1 MARLGELLVS
11 ANLVPADKVEQAARA
26 QVVWGA
32 RLGTN
37 LIELGAITLDDLSR
51 ALGQQHGVPAA
62 LERHFDK
69 ADPELQAQLAPE
81 VAREFSV
88 VPLVRLSPQ
97 RIAVV
102 ALDPLRK
109 GALEALA
116 AAYAVD
122 PKDGI
127 VYSVAAEMRV
137 LYHLERVYK
146 IARPT
151 RYLRSRNAST
161 QAFEVDNVPV
171 EIESDSDLAIPIVV
185 DEAAHPTGKADLPDQ
200 PGSADDIAAMID
212 LAIENAAVPTAI
224 GNEPTGRD
232 RRTYMRTLGEEPTAP
247 VEVPIPGALGRMA
260 IKRVAVATVSGHA
273 PTLAVPVTEAP
284 PVATGRPATLTD
296 AMRAIKRGP
305 NRDRVAELVI
315 ESLDHLVPT
324 CEAALLLVVRG
335 DVAIGWKHFA
345 RGRDS
350 APEVA
355 VPLDQPGIVPAVIER
370 QQLGRCAANDL
381 GPIDR
386 LLLREMGAPD
396 DALTELAVA
405 PVMIGTRVM
414 CLVAAALPSGSDTSP
429 IDAVA
434 GAAGLAFARLIRD
447 ASR

>member
-37 LIELGAITLDDLSR
+37 LIELGAISLDDLSR
-51 ALGQQHGVPAA
+51 MLGQQHSVPAA

-69 ADPELQAQLAPE
+69 ADPELQAQLPAE

-88 VPLVRLSPQ
+88 VPLVRLSPE

-102 ALDPLRK
+102 ALDPLRHD
-109 GALEALA
+109 ALSALA
-116 AAYAVD
+116 QAYGVD

-146 IARPT
+146 IARST
-151 RYLRSRNAST
+151 RYLRSRNTST
-161 QAFEVDNVPV
+161 HAFEVENVPIP
-171 EIESDSDLAIPIVV
+171 IESDGDVAIPIIV
-185 DEAAHPTGKADLPDQ
+185 DEAEHPTGRADVPEQL
-200 PGSADDIAAMID
+200 GSADDIAALID
-212 LAIENAAVPTAI
+212 LAIENAAVPTPI

-232 RRTYMRTLGEEPTAP
+232 RRTYMRTLGDEPTAP
-247 VEVPIPGALGRMA
+247 VEVPNASALGRMA
-260 IKRVAVATVSGHA
+260 IKRVAVATVSAHA

-284 PVATGRPATLTD
+284 APPTGRPTTLTD

-305 NRDRVAELVI
+305 NRDRVADLVI
-315 ESLDHLVPT
+315 ETLESLVPT

-350 APEVA
+350 TPEVA

-386 LLLREMGAPD
+386 LLLREIGAPD

>member
-51 ALGQQHGVPAA
+51 ALGQQQSVPAA

-69 ADPELQAQLAPE
+69 ADPELQAQLPAE
-81 VAREFSV
+81 IAKQFSV
-88 VPLVRLSPQ
+88 VPLVRLSPE

-109 GALEALA
+109 AALDALA
-116 AAYAVD
+116 QAYGVD

-151 RYLRSRNAST
+151 RYLRSRNTST
-161 QAFEVDNVPV
+161 HAFEVDNVPV
-171 EIESDSDLAIPIVV
+171 EIESEGDIAIPIVV
-185 DEAAHPTGKADLPDQ
+185 DEIDHPTGKPDVPDQ
-200 PGSADDIAAMID
+200 PGSADDIAALMD
-212 LAIENAAVPTAI
+212 RAFENAAVPTPI

-260 IKRVAVATVSGHA
+260 IKPVAVSAHA
-273 PTLAVPVTEAP
+273 PTFAVPVTEGTPA
-284 PVATGRPATLTD
+284 AAKPATLTD

-315 ESLDHLVPT
+315 ETLQTLLPR
-324 CEAALLLVVRG
+324 CEAAMLLVVRG

-386 LLLREMGAPD
+386 LLLRELGAPD

-405 PVMIGTRVM
+405 PVMIGSRVM

-434 GAAGLAFARLIRD
+434 GAAGAAFARLIRD

>member
-51 ALGQQHGVPAA
+51 VLGQQHGVPAA
-62 LERHFDK
+62 LERHFEK
-69 ADPELQAQLAPE
+69 ADPELQAQLPAE

-102 ALDPLRK
+102 AIDLLRVE
-109 GALEALA
+109 ALEALA
-116 AAYAVD
+116 KAYGVD

-146 IARPT
+146 IPRSK
-151 RYLRSRNAST
+151 RYLRSRRTST
-161 QAFEVDNVPV
+161 HAFEVENVPV
-171 EIESDSDLAIPIVV
+171 EIESDADVAIPIVI
-185 DEAAHPTGKADLPDQ
+185 DETEHPTGKADVPEQL
-200 PGSADDIAAMID
+200 GNVDDIAAMID
-212 LAIENAAVPTAI
+212 LAIENAAIPTVI
-224 GNEPTGRD
+224 GSEPTGRD

-247 VEVPIPGALGRMA
+247 VEVPGSNALGRMA
-260 IKRVAVATVSGHA
+260 IKRVAVSSVSAHA

-284 PVATGRPATLTD
+284 LVATGKPATLTE
-296 AMRAIKRGP
+296 ATRAIKRGT

-315 ESLDHLVPT
+315 ETLEHLVPT

-370 QQLGRCAANDL
+370 QQIGRCAANDL
-381 GPIDR
+381 GAIDR
-386 LLLREMGAPD
+386 LLLREIGAPD

-405 PVMIGTRVM
+405 PVMIGSRVM